1 MVVSIICNLST
12 LEGEAQEIEAGDQKF
27 KVSLNSVE
35 LEASL
40 I

>member
-12 LEGEAQEIEAGDQKF
+12 LEGGAGDGAGDQEF